1 MDQAPPQPSQASSHF
16 QIEPV
21 SGATL
26 FDQETRRRDTLA
38 RRGRCLT
45 GCRELDD
52 QVLLGGFE
60 RGCVVGVSA
69 EEEDVGLLVSMTI
82 PGAVSIGTWFAN
94 QTRPDRAADR
104 GEAVRRQPWDWTRPG
119 TAGYGHHDALCRRA
133 AADFAGHVQGTA
145 CGAGPRTWK
154 GE

>member
-16 QIEPV
+16 QLEPV

-26 FDQETRRRDTLA
+26 FDQETRRRDALA

-52 QVLLGGFE
+52 QALLGGFE

-69 EEEDVGLLVSMTI
+69 EEEDVGLLVSDHMAFCTRI
-82 PGAVSIGTWFAN
+82 WWDVVAN
-94 QTRPDRAADR
+94 QTRPDRAPDR
-104 GEAVRRQPWDWTRPG
+104 SEAVRRQSGNWAGSG
-119 TAGYGHHDALCRRA
+119 TAGYNHHDALCRCA
-133 AADFAGHVQGTA
+133 AAGAEGHVQGTA
-145 CGAGPRTWK
+145 CGAET
-154 GE
+154 